1 MASRNMKFGLGLA
14 GGLGL
19 FLVLALALGGSKDES
34 DRFGWD
40 KVTRGDIRETLTAS
54 GEIRANVQV
63 NVGTTVMGEIKR
75 RHVVD
80 GQDVHVG
87 DLLVTIDPER
97 LKQAFIQGQAALD
110 AARKESERQE
120 AARKRSVESFA
131 RTESLFQQ
139 KLVSDEDYRQAKLA
153 RESSELGAAASRATV
168 AQSEA
173 SVAGLR
179 DGLAKSS
186 LRAPI
191 SGRVTSLKAEMGET
205 AIPGTSNLP
214 GATLMVISDMSKLMA
229 EVKVSEGE
237 VVRTR
242 VGQTAQVAVEALPGR
257 VFPGTVAEVAT
268 GAEKTGQ
275 DANLYKVKVMLDMKA
290 EDIAKLRPGMS
301 ARAVILTS
309 EAKGVLQVP
318 MQAVLE
324 REGSL
329 EDAKKKGLLAP
340 AARTIVMV
348 AKGGKAQERDVRTGI
363 ASTQF
368 IEVLDGLAEGD
379 QVLTGPLRKLKEL
392 KDKAPIQLKARG
404 DAELAK
410 ALEKEKK

>member
-1 MASRNMKFGLGLA
+1 MKKSHVLLGGGGLLLVLVVAGLLA
-14 GGLGL
+14 GGPR
-19 FLVLALALGGSKDES
+19 DES
-34 DRFGWD
+34 DRFTWD
-40 KVTRGDIRETLTAS
+40 KVLRGDLRETLTAS
-54 GEIRANVQV
+54 GEIRAKVQV
-63 NVGTTVMGEIKR
+63 NVGTTVMGEIRK
-75 RHVVD
+75 RHVED
-80 GQDVHVG
+80 GQDVKVG
-87 DLLVTIDPER
+87 DLLVTIDQER
-97 LKQAFIQGQAALD
+97 LRQALLQGEAGLAAQ
-110 AARKESERQE
+110 RKEAERLE
-120 AARKRSVESFA
+120 AARKRSLESFA
-131 RTESLFQQ
+131 RTESLFNQ
-139 KLVSDEDYRQAKLA
+139 KLVSDEDFRQAKLA
-153 RESSELGAAASRATV
+153 RESSELAAAASRANV

-179 DGLAKSS
+179 DGLAKST

-191 SGRVTSLKAEMGET
+191 SGRVTSLKAEMGEM

-237 VVRTR
+237 VVRTK

-257 VFPGTVAEVAT
+257 VFPGTVMEVAT

-290 EDIAKLRPGMS
+290 EDIGKLRPGMS

-309 EAKGVLQVP
+309 EAKDTLQVP
-318 MQAVLE
+318 LQSVLE

-329 EDAKKKGLLAP
+329 EEAKRKGLLAP
-340 AARTIVMV
+340 ATRTIVMV
-348 AKGGKAQERDVRTGI
+348 AKNGHAQEREVRTGI

-368 IEVLDGLAEGD
+368 IQVLEGVSEGD

-392 KDKAPIQLKARG
+392 KDKASVSLKARS
-404 DAELAK
+404 DADLA
-410 ALEKEKK
+410 ATLQKEKK

>member
-1 MASRNMKFGLGLA
+1 MKKSHVLLGGGGLLLVLVVAGLLA
-14 GGLGL
+14 GGPR
-19 FLVLALALGGSKDES
+19 DES
-34 DRFGWD
+34 DRFTWD
-40 KVTRGDIRETLTAS
+40 KVLRGDLRETLTAS
-54 GEIRANVQV
+54 GEIRAKVQV
-63 NVGTTVMGEIKR
+63 NVGTTVMGEIRR
-75 RHVVD
+75 RHVED
-80 GQDVHVG
+80 GQDVKVG
-87 DLLVTIDPER
+87 DLLVTIDQER
-97 LKQAFIQGQAALD
+97 LRQALLQGEAGLAAQ
-110 AARKESERQE
+110 RKEAERLE

-131 RTESLFQQ
+131 RTESLFNQ
-139 KLVSDEDYRQAKLA
+139 KLVSDEDFRQAKLA
-153 RESSELGAAASRATV
+153 RESSELAAAAARANV

-179 DGLAKSS
+179 DGLAKST

-191 SGRVTSLKAEMGET
+191 SGRVTSLKAEMGEM

-237 VVRTR
+237 VVRTK

-257 VFPGTVAEVAT
+257 VFPGTVMEVAT

-290 EDIAKLRPGMS
+290 EDIGKLRPGMS

-309 EAKGVLQVP
+309 EAKNTLQVP
-318 MQAVLE
+318 LQSVLE

-329 EDAKKKGLLAP
+329 EEAKRKGLLAP
-340 AARTIVMV
+340 ATRTIVMV
-348 AKGGKAQERDVRTGI
+348 AKNGHAQEREVRTGI
-363 ASTQF
+363 ASTQY
-368 IEVLDGLAEGD
+368 IQVLEGVSEGD

-392 KDKAPIQLKARG
+392 KDKATVSLKARS
-404 DAELAK
+404 DAELAA
-410 ALEKEKK
+410 ALQKEKK

>member
-1 MASRNMKFGLGLA
+1 MQMKQRNLLLV
-14 GGLGL
+14 GGAC
-19 FLVLALALGGSKDES
+19 LVLLILAVALKGPQDDS
-34 DRFGWD
+34 DRYAWD
-40 KVTRGDIRETLTAS
+40 KVLRGDIRETLTAS
-54 GEIRANVQV
+54 GEVRAKVQI
-63 NVGTTVMGEIKR
+63 NVGTTVMGEIKQL
-75 RHVVD
+75 HVVD
-80 GQDVHVG
+80 GQDVRKG
-87 DLLVTIDPER
+87 DVLVSIDPER
-97 LKQAFIQGQAALD
+97 LKQALLQGQAGLD
-110 AARKESERQE
+110 AIRKESERLE
-120 AARKRSVESFA
+120 ASRKRSVESFA
-131 RTESLFQQ
+131 RMESLFKQR
-139 KLVSDEDYRQAKLA
+139 LLSDEDFRQAKLA
-153 RESSELGAAASRATV
+153 RESSELAAAASRANV

-179 DGLAKSS
+179 DGLAKST

-237 VVRTR
+237 VVRTK

-318 MQAVLE
+318 LQAVLE

-329 EDAKKKGLLAP
+329 EEAKQKGLLAP
-340 AARTIVMV
+340 ATRTIVMV
-348 AKGGKAQERDVRTGI
+348 AKGGKAQEREVRTGI

-368 IEVLDGLAEGD
+368 IQVLDGVAEGD
-379 QVLTGPLRKLKEL
+379 QVLTGPLRKLKDL
-392 KDKAPIQLKARG
+392 KDKASLQLKARS

-410 ALEKEKK
+410 TQAKEKK

>member
-1 MASRNMKFGLGLA
+1 MKKAHLL
-14 GGLGL
+14 
-19 FLVLALALGGSKDES
+19 LGGSGLLVILVLVGIFAGGPRDES
-34 DRFGWD
+34 DRFTWD
-40 KVTRGDIRETLTAS
+40 KVHRGDLRETLTAS
-54 GEIRANVQV
+54 GEIRAKVQV
-63 NVGTTVMGEIKR
+63 NVGTTVMGEIRR
-75 RHVVD
+75 RHVED
-80 GQDVHVG
+80 GQDVKVG
-87 DLLVTIDPER
+87 DLLVTIDQER
-97 LKQAFIQGQAALD
+97 LRQALLQGEAAL
-110 AARKESERQE
+110 AAQRKEAERLE
-120 AARKRSVESFA
+120 ATRKRSVESFA
-131 RTESLFQQ
+131 RTESLFNQR
-139 KLVSDEDYRQAKLA
+139 LLSDEEFRQAKLA
-153 RESSELGAAASRATV
+153 RESAELAAAAARANV

-179 DGLAKSS
+179 DGLAKST

-191 SGRVTSLKAEMGET
+191 SGRVTSLKAEMGEM

-237 VVRTR
+237 VVRTK

-257 VFPGTVAEVAT
+257 IFPGTVAEVAT

-309 EAKGVLQVP
+309 EARNTLQVP
-318 MQAVLE
+318 LQSVLE

-329 EDAKKKGLLAP
+329 EDAQRKGLLAP
-340 AARTIVMV
+340 ATRTIVIV
-348 AKGGKAQERDVRTGI
+348 ARNGHAQEREVRTGI
-363 ASTQF
+363 ASTQA
-368 IEVLDGLAEGD
+368 IQVLEGLTEGE

-392 KDKAPIQLKARG
+392 KDKASVSLKARS
-404 DAELAK
+404 DAELAVTLQK
-410 ALEKEKK
+410 VKK

>member
-1 MASRNMKFGLGLA
+1 MKKQHLLLGGGGVLVVLIIAGLLA
-14 GGLGL
+14 GGPR
-19 FLVLALALGGSKDES
+19 DES
-34 DRFGWD
+34 DRFTWD
-40 KVTRGDIRETLTAS
+40 KVLRGDIRETLTAS
-54 GEIRANVQV
+54 GEIRAKVQV
-63 NVGTTVMGEIKR
+63 NVGTTVMGEIRK
-75 RHVVD
+75 RHVED
-80 GQDVHVG
+80 GQDVRVG
-87 DLLVTIDPER
+87 DLLVTIDQER
-97 LKQAFIQGQAALD
+97 LKQALIQGQAALD
-110 AARKESERQE
+110 AARKEGERLE

-131 RTESLFQQ
+131 RTESLFNQ
-139 KLVSDEDYRQAKLA
+139 KLLSDEEFRQAKLA
-153 RESSELGAAASRATV
+153 RESSELAAAAARANV

-179 DGLAKSS
+179 DGLAKST

-191 SGRVTSLKAEMGET
+191 SGRVTSLKAEMGEM

-214 GATLMVISDMSKLMA
+214 GATLMVISDMSTLMA

-237 VVRTR
+237 VVRTK

-257 VFPGTVAEVAT
+257 VFPGTVMEVAT

-290 EDIAKLRPGMS
+290 EDIPKLRPGMS

-309 EAKGVLQVP
+309 EAKGTLQVP
-318 MQAVLE
+318 LQSVLE

-340 AARTIVMV
+340 AVRAIVMV
-348 AKGGKAQERDVRTGI
+348 AKGGKVQEREVRTGI

-368 IEVLDGLAEGD
+368 IEVLEGVSEGD

-392 KDKAPIQLKARG
+392 KDKASVPLKARS

>member
-1 MASRNMKFGLGLA
+1 MKKMHLLLGGGGLLVVLIIAGLMA
-14 GGLGL
+14 GGPR
-19 FLVLALALGGSKDES
+19 DES
-34 DRFGWD
+34 DRFSWD
-40 KVTRGDIRETLTAS
+40 KVLRGDIRETLTAS
-54 GEIRANVQV
+54 GEIRAKVQV
-63 NVGTTVMGEIKR
+63 NVGTTVMGEIRK
-75 RHVVD
+75 RHVED
-80 GQDVHVG
+80 GQDVKVG
-87 DLLVTIDPER
+87 DLLVTIDQER
-97 LKQAFIQGQAALD
+97 LKQALFQGQAALD
-110 AARKESERQE
+110 AARKESERLE
-120 AARKRSVESFA
+120 AARKRSLESFA
-131 RTESLFQQ
+131 RTESLFNQ
-139 KLVSDEDYRQAKLA
+139 KLLSDEEFRQAKLA
-153 RESSELGAAASRATV
+153 RESSELAAAASRANV

-179 DGLAKSS
+179 DGLAKST

-191 SGRVTSLKAEMGET
+191 SGRVTSLKAEMGEM

-214 GATLMVISDMSKLMA
+214 GATLMVISDMSTLMA

-237 VVRTR
+237 VVRTK

-257 VFPGTVAEVAT
+257 VFPGTVMEVAT

-290 EDIAKLRPGMS
+290 EDIPKLRPGMS

-318 MQAVLE
+318 LQSVLE

-340 AARTIVMV
+340 AVRTIVMV
-348 AKGGKAQERDVRTGI
+348 AKAGHAQEREVRTGI

-368 IEVLDGLAEGD
+368 IEVLEGVSEGD

-392 KDKAPIQLKARG
+392 KDKASISLKARS